1 MRLAF
6 MSVLEIVSNLY
17 GNLPWGNL
25 LQSLLVCL
33 TLKPPVGK
41 TVWTSPEFWNVLKE
55 LEKRVASS
63 LPQAWPTETGSASL
77 LSVSLPC
84 CLCICISN
92 SRYIPDV
99 IIPTFHC
106 IWKILFMQSP
116 NVLWLTHHHQLLLRK
131 PTKLLFVSL
140 FPSLHV
146 SSLLAGPIIFP

>member
-63 LPQAWPTETGSASL
+63 LPQAVAPL
-77 LSVSLPC
+77 LSPGLQRLGQLRSCLLAFLVAFVFAFQTPDIYRMSSSPPFIAFEKY
-84 CLCICISN
+84 CLCNLLMFCDLLTIISCSCEN
-92 SRYIPDV
+92 P
-99 IIPTFHC
+99 
-106 IWKILFMQSP
+106 QSC
-116 NVLWLTHHHQLLLRK
+116 
-131 PTKLLFVSL
+131 SL
-140 FPSLHV
+140 FLS
-146 SSLLAGPIIFP
+146 FPHFMYPVC

>member
-1 MRLAF
+1 MTLAF

-25 LQSLLVCL
+25 LLPLLVCL

-41 TVWTSPEFWNVLKE
+41 TVWTSPEFWNVLNE

-63 LPQAWPTETGSASL
+63 LPQTIAPTYEPWPAETGSASL

-84 CLCICISN
+84 RLCICISN

-106 IWKILFMQSP
+106 ILKILFMQSP
-116 NVLWLTHHHQLLLRK
+116 NVLW
-131 PTKLLFVSL
+131 PTIISCSCENPQSCSL
-140 FPSLHV
+140 FFC
-146 SSLLAGPIIFP
+146 FPHFMYPVC